1 MYKLTNTTAIFR
13 ISDSA
18 HIPSDPA
25 NTDYAQYLQWLAEG
39 NTPEPADPIVPV
51 VPQSVTRAQARAAL
65 IVFGLIGHV
74 QPAIDAIADPLQ
86 RALVQNDWD
95 HRLTFERNNPTLAA
109 LAAALNLTSDQLDAL
124 FTTAA
129 GL

>member
-1 MYKLTNTTAIFR
+1 MYKLTHSTSIIR
-13 ISDSA
+13 LSDGA
-18 HIPSDPA
+18 FIPDDPA
-25 NTDYAQYLQWLAEG
+25 NTDRAAFAAWLAEG
-39 NTPEPADPIVPV
+39 NTPEPADPVVPV

-65 IVFGLIGHV
+65 IVSGLIGQV

-109 LAAALNLTSDQLDAL
+109 LAAALNLTSGQLDAL